1 MSSIVSNIQN
11 FFSKNSEILK
21 IIVLIILVGIV
32 AYTAK
37 CRYNNE
43 SFFMGYHDYPTEGP
57 LDKGNG
63 NEKVDGINEDFRY
76 TGSPDSK
83 QGPLEASDLI
93 PNTQLD
99 GAFEQ
104 DRAVLMGNFL
114 SPGINTGLDTIGS
127 ALKKTN
133 YALRSIPQ
141 IPVNREVSPWNVS
154 TYEPDVY
161 RRPLE

>member
-1 MSSIVSNIQN
+1 
-11 FFSKNSEILK
+11 
-21 IIVLIILVGIV
+21 
-32 AYTAK
+32 
-37 CRYNNE
+37 
-43 SFFMGYHDYPTEGP
+43 MGYHDYPVKEP
-57 LDKGNG
+57 LDKGTG
-63 NEKVDGINEDFRY
+63 DETVEGINQDFKY
-76 TGSPDSK
+76 SGSPSAK
-83 QGPLEASDLI
+83 GGPLEASDLI

-114 SPGINTGLDTIGS
+114 SPGVNTGLDTIGS

-141 IPVNREVSPWNVS
+141 IPVNRDVSPWNVS